1 MEGMKMATPGQT
13 PRARMKHPTLEQTVP
28 VSGHYYID
36 LRLKAG
42 WSIVPDP
49 INCLLP
55 EYLNGASVKPHIPP
69 PGGIEVPTKKRGR
82 PRLKP

>member
-1 MEGMKMATPGQT
+1 MEGMKLATPGQT

-42 WSIVPDP
+42 WAIVPDP

-55 EYLNGASVKPHIPP
+55 EYINGASVKEHVPP
-69 PGGIEVPTKKRGR
+69 PGGVEVQPKQRR

>member
-1 MEGMKMATPGQT
+1 
-13 PRARMKHPTLEQTVP
+13 MKHPTLEQTVP

-42 WSIVPDP
+42 WAIVPDP

-55 EYLNGASVKPHIPP
+55 EYINGASVKPHSA
-69 PGGIEVPTKKRGR
+69 PGGIEVQPKQRR

>member
-1 MEGMKMATPGQT
+1 MKLATPGQT

-42 WSIVPDP
+42 WAIVPDP

-55 EYLNGASVKPHIPP
+55 EYINGASVKEHIAAPKP
-69 PGGIEVPTKKRGR
+69 IPVVEPKQRR

>member
-1 MEGMKMATPGQT
+1 MEGMKLATPGQT

-55 EYLNGASVKPHIPP
+55 EYINGASVKPHIPP
-69 PGGIEVPTKKRGR
+69 PGGIEAPTKKRGR
-82 PRLKP
+82 PSKKP